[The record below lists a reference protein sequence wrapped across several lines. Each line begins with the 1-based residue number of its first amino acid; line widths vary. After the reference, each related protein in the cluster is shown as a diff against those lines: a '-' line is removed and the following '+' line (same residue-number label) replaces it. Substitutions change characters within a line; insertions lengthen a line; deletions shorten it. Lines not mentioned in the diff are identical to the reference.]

1 MSYGPAECAK
11 RLNRGSRIGQDRPRS
26 RIRHRESRIGSR
38 IEDRG
43 ESMGDHWNPVMLT
56 LLTYLLYLLTYF
68 TYLPVPKRFF
78 IASRCLK
85 TRESRIR
92 DRGSRIGSR
101 IEDRGSARIEDPA
114 AGIED
119 GGSRRGSRIGDR
131 DRSRIGSEDPGVRIG
146 DGGSRTQNRGSE
158 WRIED
163 RGRDRGSRIGMEDR
177 GSGICIG
184 CAAGSARSTLK
195 EVGGFRESRQILVPP
210 YARTSAGSMRMR
222 VC

>member
-1 MSYGPAECAK
+1 
-11 RLNRGSRIGQDRPRS
+11 
-26 RIRHRESRIGSR
+26 
-38 IEDRG
+38 
-43 ESMGDHWNPVMLT
+43 MGDHRNPIMLT

-101 IEDRGSARIEDPA
+101 IEDRESARIEDPA

-131 DRSRIGSEDPGVRIG
+131 DRSRIGSEDPGLRIG
-146 DGGSRTQNRGSE
+146 DGGSRTQNRGSG
-158 WRIED
+158 WRIVD
-163 RGRDRGSRIGMEDR
+163 RGFVLD
-177 GSGICIG
+177 
-184 CAAGSARSTLK
+184 AR
-195 EVGGFRESRQILVPP
+195 LVPL
-210 YARTSAGSMRMR
+210 ARRSRRSADFCTKNASKDYRKDGLTLLA
-222 VC
+222 